1 MLGSAVLFLLRC
13 GLKMLLDEHSKRGK
27 RPNGHHL
34 EGQKVRLAE
43 GQRFE
48 ERIGFL
54 DSS

>member
-34 EGQKVRLAE
+34 ERQKVRLAE

-48 ERIGFL
+48 ERTGFL